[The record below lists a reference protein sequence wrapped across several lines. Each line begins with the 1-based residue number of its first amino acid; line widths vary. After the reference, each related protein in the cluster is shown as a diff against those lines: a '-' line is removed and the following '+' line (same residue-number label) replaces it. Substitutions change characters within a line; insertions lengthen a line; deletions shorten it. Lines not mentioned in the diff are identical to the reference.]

1 MPFVDFAKRRSIKIW
16 GYLNMRRIW
25 NNYKVWIIIGLAY
38 SGFSF
43 FKGYKV
49 LKQMVSILYRK
60 LASVQSLLTK
70 ESL

>member
-1 MPFVDFAKRRSIKIW
+1 MPFVDLAGEDPLRF
-16 GYLNMRRIW
+16 GYLNMKRIW